1 MLSGIQNYSV
11 KLEIDPKRI
20 IALWGFSEAAFGGI
34 LHALQIPLTGMFIG
48 SAAVIFITLIAHY
61 SKNRYSILQATIT
74 VIIIKA
80 VISPHSPLAAYFAV
94 ALQGLLGYLFFS
106 FIPFEKI
113 AALLLGFFSLLF
125 SALQKF
131 ILVTIVFGN
140 TLWKSIDDFVNY
152 ILSQVNITLF
162 DHSLSFS
169 ILLIGLYT
177 LVHVGVG
184 IYVGVKAPLLPSRL
198 KNKSYLFTDTFKNYL
213 TEDIFEK
220 QKTRSHKRWWKRL
233 TGIALI
239 IFFVLLMILSY
250 FSSDFQQN
258 RAYEIFIMLIRSI
271 VITFLWFVVLSPYVI
286 KWFNG
291 FIEKNKFTRASE
303 INRVTGL
310 FPEFRRIINYTWK
323 ASSHLK
329 NFRRFRKFFS
339 DSLVLLLITN
349 IDVNE

>member
-1 MLSGIQNYSV
+1 MPIGIQNYSV
-11 KLEIDPKRI
+11 KLEIDQKRL

-61 SKNRYSILQATIT
+61 SENKSSIIQATIT

-80 VISPHSPLAAYFAV
+80 IISPHTPLAAYFAV
-94 ALQGLLGYLFFS
+94 ALQGLLGYFFFS
-106 FIPFEKI
+106 FIRFEKL

-131 ILVTIVFGN
+131 VLLTIVFGN
-140 TLWKSIDDFVNY
+140 TLWESIDEFVNY
-152 ILSQVNITLF
+152 ILSQINITLF
-162 DHSLSFS
+162 EHSLSFS
-169 ILLIGLYT
+169 IVLIGIYT

-184 IYVGVKAPLLPSRL
+184 IYVGIKAPLLPDKL
-198 KNKSYLFTDTFKNYL
+198 KSKSYLFTDTFKNYL
-213 TEDIFEK
+213 TEDIFQK
-220 QKTRSHKRWWKRL
+220 QKSRKQKRWWKRI
-233 TGIALI
+233 TGIVLMV
-239 IFFVLLMILSY
+239 FFILLMVLSY
-250 FSSDFQQN
+250 FSDDFGHN
-258 RAYEIFIMLIRSI
+258 RAYEIFIMLLRSI
-271 VITFLWFVVLSPYVI
+271 AVTFLWFVVISPYIV

-291 FIEKNKFTRASE
+291 FIERNKFQRASE

-323 ASSHLK
+323 ASSPLN
-329 NFRRFRKFFS
+329 NFTRFRKFFS

-349 IDVNE
+349 VDINE